1 MKHVNTVD
9 MEQLSDD
16 QIAAARAR
24 RMKERYNFASHLH
37 LTRQLHVLL
46 LLHIML
52 VSRYR
57 FTIAGLLAHCLGSS
71 LLLVSQRFVCTRNM
85 YGFWYICRD
94 TARFDIEKMDLPEN
108 HPFAVAKK
116 VSSHKAPF

>member
-24 RMKERYNFASHLH
+24 RMKERYNCASHLH
-37 LTRQLHVLL
+37 LARQLHVLL
-46 LLHIML
+46 LLHMIF

-71 LLLVSQRFVCTRNM
+71 LLLVS
-85 YGFWYICRD
+85 
-94 TARFDIEKMDLPEN
+94 
-108 HPFAVAKK
+108 
-116 VSSHKAPF
+116 HKIHMHQKYVRTLVQLQGHCKI

>member
-24 RMKERYNFASHLH
+24 RTKERYNFALH
-37 LTRQLHVLL
+37 VTRQLYVQLL
-46 LLHIML
+46 THMMT

-57 FTIAGLLAHCLGSS
+57 FTIAGLLAHCLRSS
-71 LLLVSQRFVCTRNM
+71 L
-85 YGFWYICRD
+85 I
-94 TARFDIEKMDLPEN
+94 P
-108 HPFAVAKK
+108 
-116 VSSHKAPF
+116 

>member
-24 RMKERYNFASHLH
+24 RMKERYKSASLIHLN
-37 LTRQLHVLL
+37 RQLHILL
-46 LLHIML
+46 LQHMMS

-71 LLLVSQRFVCTRNM
+71 LLLDA
-85 YGFWYICRD
+85 YIVLYAPKTC
-94 TARFDIEKMDLPEN
+94 MDLV
-108 HPFAVAKK
+108 HLQGHCKI
-116 VSSHKAPF
+116 